1 MINKLYDFQTIHKA
15 GTSAINYGKVQ
26 NNDDGY
32 FVNDTSIKK
41 FKKKF
46 KWKKSLNVKMEPRPF
61 HHQTL
66 LEGNVVMQHFIF
78 SKPGRF

>member
-32 FVNDTSIKK
+32 SVNDTSIKK
-41 FKKKF
+41 V
-46 KWKKSLNVKMEPRPF
+46 KKSLNGK
-61 HHQTL
+61 
-66 LEGNVVMQHFIF
+66 N
-78 SKPGRF
+78 